1 MNISDVELGMCLK
14 ISSID
19 GEEVPICFCGYT
31 TKNYVHYMNDV
42 TRLGKGNCRVFY
54 VIIDLEG
61 TISSRVTD

>member
-31 TKNYVHYMNDV
+31 TKNYVHNMNDV
-42 TRLGKGNCRVFY
+42 TRLGKGNCRVF
-54 VIIDLEG
+54 
-61 TISSRVTD
+61 

>member
-1 MNISDVELGMCLK
+1 MCLK

-42 TRLGKGNCRVFY
+42 TDWEKQELQSILRFLGY
-54 VIIDLEG
+54 VIIDLG
-61 TISSRVTD
+61 RYHV